1 MPEKK
6 ITRRAALQV
15 GLGAAAGA
23 VAGNAFASSERS
35 EEECATPAQTEGP
48 FYPKK
53 DQLDKDADMTRV
65 EGRSETAS
73 GEVILIKGM
82 VIDESL
88 APVAAAI
95 VDAWQ
100 ANTHGRYHH
109 EDDPNPAPEDPNFQ
123 GWAKLRTGEDGS
135 FHIKTIRPGAYP
147 VDDAWWRPPHIHF
160 KVAKRGYH
168 ELTTQMYFAGNDLNG
183 KDRILQDLSAAEQD
197 RLVVDFEPSDAEGGL
212 PVGHLVL
219 MIKAVSRG

>member
-1 MPEKK
+1 MPDNK
-6 ITRRAALQV
+6 ITRRTALQV

-23 VAGNAFASSERS
+23 VAGKAFASTPLS

-65 EGRSETAS
+65 EGRAEAAL
-73 GEVILIKGM
+73 GEVVVLKGV

-88 APVAAAI
+88 APVAGAI

-123 GWAKLRTGEDGS
+123 GWAKLKTAVDGS
-135 FHIKTIRPGAYP
+135 FTIRTIVPGAYP
-147 VDDAWWRPPHIHF
+147 VDESWWRPPHIHF

-168 ELTTQMYFAGNDLNG
+168 ELTTQMYFAGNELNS
-183 KDRILQDLSAAEQD
+183 KDRILQELTPAEQE
-197 RLVVDFEPSDAEGGL
+197 RLVVDFEDSREDAVR
-212 PVGHLVL
+212 VGHLVL
-219 MIKAVSRG
+219 MIKAVPRD

>member
-6 ITRRAALQV
+6 LTRRAAVQV
-15 GLGAAAGA
+15 GLGAAVGA
-23 VAGNAFASSERS
+23 VAGKAFATTDHH

-65 EGRSETAS
+65 EGRTDAAL
-73 GEVILIKGM
+73 GDVIRLNGT
-82 VIDESL
+82 VIDDSL
-88 APVAAAI
+88 TPVAGAI

-123 GWAKLRTGEDGS
+123 GWAKLKTAADGTFS
-135 FHIKTIRPGAYP
+135 IKTIVPGAYP
-147 VDDAWWRPPHIHF
+147 VNDNWWRPPHIHF

-168 ELTTQMYFAGNDLNG
+168 ELTTQMYFAGNELNG
-183 KDRILQDLSAAEQD
+183 KDQILQELTEDEQA
-197 RLVVDFEPSDAEGGL
+197 RLVVDFAPDEDAGGER
-212 PVGHLVL
+212 VGHLVL
-219 MIKAVSRG
+219 MIKRVGRG